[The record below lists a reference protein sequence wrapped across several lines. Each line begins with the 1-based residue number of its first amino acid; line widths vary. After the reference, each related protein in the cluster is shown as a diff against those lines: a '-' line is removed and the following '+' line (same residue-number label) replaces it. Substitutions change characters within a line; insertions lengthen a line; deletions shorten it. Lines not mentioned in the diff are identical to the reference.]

1 MKQFIYL
8 DDVVLNSL
16 LAQIDEGLLTS
27 FGITNTTGTQTNQ
40 NDNHTG
46 TASFGISGTKGGLT
60 HSTGTAASQREDN
73 SEIQTMILNDYA
85 VDLLINKLR
94 LSAATTVNHATDGEI
109 VVQEA
114 SFTRV
119 DFSELDN
126 LFSNPALKTMMS
138 IEDNINLGDTTG
150 MKQSQIIAAKKRA
163 QKEQNETIKNISSLL
178 SLGAA
183 AFSNSALF
191 ASEDK
196 TTLAIG
202 KSEKNRLSNA
212 QMQMINGSTIPL
224 KILGIKRATFDASA
238 ANLFDD
244 FSEQNMDIFFRL
256 PEMFQALF
264 FSSLNIVNDGA
275 ALVEPIAI
283 FFDVPTQ
290 I

>member
-27 FGITNTTGTQTNQ
+27 FGLTNTTGSQTNQ
-40 NDNHTG
+40 NDDFTG
-46 TASFGISGTKGGLT
+46 KLSVGISSTKGEVNY
-60 HSTGTAASQREDN
+60 STGTSSSEKEDN

-85 VDLLINKLR
+85 VDLLINKLG
-94 LSAATTVNHATDGEI
+94 LSSTTTVNESPDGEI
-109 VVQEA
+109 VLQEA
-114 SFTRV
+114 NFTRV

-126 LFSNPALKTMMS
+126 LFSNPALKTMMGMD
-138 IEDNINLGDTTG
+138 DNINLGDTTG
-150 MKQSQIIAAKKRA
+150 MKQNQIIAARKNAKR
-163 QKEQNETIKNISSLL
+163 EQHKTIDSISSLL

-183 AFSNSALF
+183 AFPSAALF

-212 QMQMINGSTIPL
+212 QMQMINGSDIPL
-224 KILGIKRATFDASA
+224 KILGIKRSTLDASA
-238 ANLFDD
+238 ANLFDN
-244 FSEQNMDIFFRL
+244 FSEKNIDIFFRL

-264 FSSLNIVNDGA
+264 FSTLRIVNDGA

-290 I
+290 S

>member
-27 FGITNTTGTQTNQ
+27 FGLTNTTGSQTKQ
-40 NDNHTG
+40 NDDFTGKFSVGVSSTKGEVNYSTG
-46 TASFGISGTKGGLT
+46 TASSEK
-60 HSTGTAASQREDN
+60 EDN

-85 VDLLINKLR
+85 VDLLINKLG
-94 LSAATTVNHATDGEI
+94 LSSTTIVNAASDGEI
-109 VVQEA
+109 VLQEA
-114 SFTRV
+114 NFTRV

-126 LFSNPALKTMMS
+126 LFSNPALKTMMGM
-138 IEDNINLGDTTG
+138 EDNINLGDTTG
-150 MKQSQIIAAKKRA
+150 MTKGQIMAAQKKAKK
-163 QKEQNETIKNISSLL
+163 EQHKTIDDISSLL

-183 AFSNSALF
+183 AFPSSALF

-212 QMQMINGSTIPL
+212 QMQMINGSEVPL
-224 KILGIKRATFDASA
+224 KILCIKRSTLDASA

-244 FSEQNMDIFFRL
+244 FSEQNIDVFFRL

-264 FSSLNIVNDGA
+264 FSSLRIVNDGA

-290 I
+290 P

>member
-27 FGITNTTGTQTNQ
+27 FGLTNTTGSQTNQ
-40 NDNHTG
+40 NDDFTG
-46 TASFGISGTKGGLT
+46 KLSVGISSTKGEVNY
-60 HSTGTAASQREDN
+60 STGTSSLEKEDN

-85 VDLLINKLR
+85 VDLLINKLG
-94 LSAATTVNHATDGEI
+94 LSSTTTVNASSDGEI
-109 VVQEA
+109 VLQEA
-114 SFTRV
+114 NFTRV

-126 LFSNPALKTMMS
+126 LFSNPALKTMMGMD
-138 IEDNINLGDTTG
+138 DNINLGDTTG
-150 MKQSQIIAAKKRA
+150 MKQNQIIAARKNAKREQ
-163 QKEQNETIKNISSLL
+163 QKTIDSISPLL

-183 AFSNSALF
+183 AFPSAALF

-212 QMQMINGSTIPL
+212 QMQMINGSDIPL
-224 KILGIKRATFDASA
+224 KILGIKRSTLDASA

-244 FSEQNMDIFFRL
+244 FSEKNIDIFFRL
-256 PEMFQALF
+256 PEMFQAIF
-264 FSSLNIVNDGA
+264 FSSIRIVNDGA

-290 I
+290 S